1 MTGSEPIEIGGGDG
15 VWRLHSVHPTF
26 FINNAAYVSSDLIAG
41 AYGLLNLRCNV
52 CQNVVMG
59 NSVMFAADCVIL
71 GGDHRYDIPGI
82 PMCYSGRPPVP
93 KTVIEDDVWVGFRS
107 ILMAG
112 ITVGRGAI
120 IAAGAVVTRDVEP
133 YGIVGGTP
141 AKHIKYRFSDAADIA
156 THDEMLRQPPRKGYM
171 VVKAKTLGEYPH
183 PVGFVS

>member
-1 MTGSEPIEIGGGDG
+1 M
-15 VWRLHSVHPTF
+15 HPTF
-26 FINNAAYVSSDLIAG
+26 FVNNAAYVSSDLVAG
-41 AYGLLNLRCNV
+41 AYGLLNLRCSV
-52 CQNVVMG
+52 CPNVVMG
-59 NSVMFAADCVIL
+59 NYVMFAADCVIL

-133 YGIVGGTP
+133 YSIVGGTP

-156 THDEMLRQPPRKGYM
+156 KHDEMLRQPPRKGYM
-171 VVKAKTLGEYPH
+171 VVKAKTLGEYPY